1 METSENTTTTP
12 SSIPVLSLVK
22 SAQQQHGLRHG
33 DYQRYH
39 QYISRKLRRMRKSLH
54 FQQGNR
60 SKVVPKKLTPDI
72 VTDPRFIILAIF
84 EIERSWA
91 YAMQLKAESS
101 TEVRKRFQMCS
112 RLRKAV
118 ARAELLCSME
128 DDLSLLD
135 AQTKLELRAYKQWI
149 RGILFFELQ
158 NWAVAKE
165 HLESAQA
172 IYDVLLQMV
181 DEDSQAVYKSRI
193 DDLLPQIR
201 YCAHSIG
208 DETAA
213 TDLQR
218 MRNQASDGLTLLS
231 ELQLDQLLGQARSR
245 QASQVSEVDWLG
257 TSIPVKSEKA
267 KIAILT
273 VEESKS
279 ELEKEET
286 LQARLSIYESI
297 LKLCVEAITSVRDE
311 LRTAIASEPSVTGD
325 KNTASVVA
333 SSKYGQTLGS
343 EKVSRL
349 QLLYTYLQYLKLSK
363 TIDRTLLHIET
374 TISSLAQGSHKR
386 NQLATSA
393 YPKPQELSRLYDTL
407 VQNFQ
412 EIISLP
418 CLVQD
423 HVGLKDLLYA
433 KMLSYRSYRC
443 YYLALAYNCSKKY
456 VECSALLTRAIQHA
470 EKAITS
476 LKHPTSTW
484 TKAEECIA
492 PGPGPDALSKSL
504 QSLILQAESEDFTC
518 KAASML
524 DKVEENGPV
533 SITPLAGTT
542 EVDPSR
548 KVLTDRLDIYVD
560 EKSVEKSFNN
570 FIYPFVH
577 LPPKFRPVPVKPI
590 FFDLALN
597 HINFPSLDDKIS
609 LKATTSSK
617 SSGLTGL
624 MRGWLWRG
632 SEPTES

>member
-1 METSENTTTTP
+1 METSENTTITP

-101 TEVRKRFQMCS
+101 TEIRKRFQMCS

-218 MRNQASDGLTLLS
+218 MRNQAPDGLTLLS
-231 ELQLDQLLGQARSR
+231 ELQLDQLLGQARSK

-257 TSIPVKSEKA
+257 ISIPVKSEKA

-273 VEESKS
+273 VEESKT
-279 ELEKEET
+279 ELEKAET
-286 LQARLSIYESI
+286 LQAKLSIYESI

-325 KNTASVVA
+325 KNTAAVVA
-333 SSKYGQTLGS
+333 SSKFGQTLGS

-374 TISSLAQGSHKR
+374 TISSLAEGSHKR

-423 HVGLKDLLYA
+423 HIGLKDLLYA

-456 VECSALLTRAIQHA
+456 TECSALLTRAIQHA
-470 EKAITS
+470 EKAVTS
-476 LKHPTSTW
+476 LEHSISTW

-492 PGPGPDALSKSL
+492 PGPSPDALSKSL

-524 DKVEENGPV
+524 DKVEENEPV
-533 SITPLAGTT
+533 STTPLAGTT
-542 EVDPSR
+542 GVDASR
-548 KVLTDRLDIYVD
+548 KVLIDRLDIYAD

-570 FIYPFVH
+570 FVYPFVH
-577 LPPKFRPVPVKPI
+577 LPPKFHPVPVKPI

-597 HINFPSLDDKIS
+597 HINFPSLDDKIG
-609 LKATTSSK
+609 LKASAPSK

>member
-1 METSENTTTTP
+1 MENPENTTTAP
-12 SSIPVLSLVK
+12 SNIPVLSLVK

-54 FQQGNR
+54 FQQGSR
-60 SKVVPKKLTPDI
+60 SKVTPKKLTPDI
-72 VTDPRFIILAIF
+72 VTNPRFIILAVF

-101 TEVRKRFQMCS
+101 TEIRKRFQMCS

-118 ARAELLCSME
+118 ARAELLCNME
-128 DDLSLLD
+128 DNLSLLD

-158 NWAVAKE
+158 NWVVAKE

-172 IYDVLLQMV
+172 IYNILLQMV

-218 MRNQASDGLTLLS
+218 MRNQAPDGLTLLS
-231 ELQLDQLLGQARSR
+231 ELQLDQLLSQARAS

-257 TSIPVKSEKA
+257 TMIPVKSEKA

-279 ELEKEET
+279 ELEKAES
-286 LQARLSIYESI
+286 LQAKLAIYESV
-297 LKLCVEAITSVRDE
+297 LKSCVEAVTSVRDE
-311 LRTAIASEPSVTGD
+311 LRTVVTSEPSVTSD
-325 KNTASVVA
+325 KNTSVVVA
-333 SSKYGQTLGS
+333 STKYGQTLGS

-349 QLLYTYLQYLKLSK
+349 QLLYNYLQYLKLAK

-374 TISSLAQGSHKR
+374 TISSLAEGSYKR
-386 NQLATSA
+386 DQLATSA
-393 YPKPQELSRLYDTL
+393 YSKPQELSRLYDTL
-407 VQNFQ
+407 VQNYQ

-418 CLVQD
+418 CLIQD
-423 HVGLKDLLYA
+423 HNGLKDLLYA
-433 KMLSYRSYRC
+433 KMLSYRSFRC
-443 YYLALAYNCSKKY
+443 YYLALAYSCNKKY
-456 VECSALLTRAIQHA
+456 VECSALLMRAKQHA
-470 EKAITS
+470 EKAISS
-476 LKHPTSTW
+476 LKYTAATW
-484 TKAEECIA
+484 TEGEECVA
-492 PGPGPDALSKSL
+492 PGPTPDVLSKSL

-524 DKVEENGPV
+524 DTVEGNEPI
-533 SITPLAGTT
+533 SITPLTDSTGLDASQKSL
-542 EVDPSR
+542 V
-548 KVLTDRLDIYVD
+548 DRLNIYAD

-570 FIYPFVH
+570 FVYPFVN
-577 LPPKFRPVPVKPI
+577 LPPQFRPVPVKPI

-597 HINFPSLDDKIS
+597 HINFPSLDDKIGGKTS
-609 LKATTSSK
+609 GSSK
-617 SSGLTGL
+617 PSGITGL

-632 SEPTES
+632 SEPSET

>member
-1 METSENTTTTP
+1 
-12 SSIPVLSLVK
+12 
-22 SAQQQHGLRHG
+22 
-33 DYQRYH
+33 
-39 QYISRKLRRMRKSLH
+39 MRKSLH

-60 SKVVPKKLTPDI
+60 SKVTPKKLTPDI
-72 VTDPRFIILAIF
+72 VTDPRFIILAVF

-91 YAMQLKAESS
+91 YAMQLKAESA
-101 TEVRKRFQMCS
+101 TEIRKRFQMCS

-135 AQTKLELRAYKQWI
+135 AQTKLELRAYRQWI

-158 NWAVAKE
+158 NWATAKE

-181 DEDSQAVYKSRI
+181 DEDSRSVYKSRI

-213 TDLQR
+213 DDLQR

-231 ELQLDQLLGQARSR
+231 ELQLDQLLSQARAR

-257 TSIPVKSEKA
+257 TIIPVKSEKA

-273 VEESKS
+273 VKESES
-279 ELEKEET
+279 ELIKAET
-286 LQARLSIYESI
+286 PSAKLAIYESV
-297 LKLCVEAITSVRDE
+297 LKSCVEAITSVRDE
-311 LRTAIASEPSVTGD
+311 LRTAVAAEPSVTGD
-325 KNTASVVA
+325 KHKAAMVA
-333 SSKYGQTLGS
+333 STKSGQKLGS

-349 QLLYTYLQYLKLSK
+349 QMLYTYLQYLKLSK
-363 TIDRTLLHIET
+363 TIDRTLLHIEA
-374 TISSLAQGSHKR
+374 TIVGLAEGTQRR
-386 NQLATSA
+386 NNLATSA
-393 YPKPQELSRLYDTL
+393 YSKPQELSRLYDTV

-418 CLVQD
+418 CLIQE
-423 HVGLKDLLYA
+423 HNGLKDLLYA
-433 KMLSYRSYRC
+433 KMLSNRSYRC

-456 VECSALLTRAIQHA
+456 TECSALLMRAKHHA

-476 LKHPTSTW
+476 LDTSTSTW
-484 TKAEECIA
+484 TKSEEAVA
-492 PGPGPDALSKSL
+492 PGPDPDCLAKSL
-504 QSLILQAESEDFTC
+504 HSLILQAESEDFAC

-524 DKVEENGPV
+524 DTGEEAETVCVTSLTPTAGADV
-533 SITPLAGTT
+533 SQ
-542 EVDPSR
+542 
-548 KVLTDRLDIYVD
+548 KVLIDRLDAYAD
-560 EKSVEKSFNN
+560 DKTVEKSFSN
-570 FIYPFVH
+570 FVYPFVQ
-577 LPPKFRPVPVKPI
+577 LPPKFCPVPVKPI

-597 HINFPSLDDKIS
+597 HINFPSLDDKIG
-609 LKATTSSK
+609 LKANASSK

-632 SEPTES
+632 SEPTGA